1 MRTHTIPASA
11 RSLKSLTD
19 FAGKDKARQA
29 LTMVRVWRKGNA
41 CFAEATD
48 SYRLAR
54 FTWRTDADG
63 GDFEALFPASSI
75 RSLKVSDVCAVE
87 YGEGRAA
94 IITAGGIRIAAERGE
109 GISYP
114 NTNNLMW
121 RVGKP
126 MKESSPIMCVNPAY
140 LASACKPVEPWG
152 CSVAVRGCADG
163 PIFIHASGRA
173 TNGKRGID
181 MEYDAL
187 IMPVRGVEVP
197 LAWKDAE
204 KDRARKEA
212 QEASEAFERRAER
225 RAERAEV
232 AKKEQEKPAGVS
244 SEKAEEAPKDSPAK
258 DERPAQDS
266 RGEKPAKDSREEGEG
281 AVRRA
286 AEEFGLAVR
295 ETSLC
300 IWLSGDTKPH
310 KDALKKAGAKWSAKK
325 SAWYFRKPQA
335 A

>member
-1 MRTHTIPASA
+1 MKTYTIPVNA
-11 RSLKSLTD
+11 RSIKSLTD
-19 FAGKDKARQA
+19 FAGKENVRPA
-29 LTMVRVWRKGNA
+29 LTMVHVWRRGKS
-41 CFAEATD
+41 CYAEATD

-54 FTWRTDADG
+54 FTWESDADG
-63 GDFEALFPASSI
+63 GDFEALFPAAAL
-75 RSLKVSDVCAVE
+75 RSLKASDVCAVE
-87 YGEGRAA
+87 YGEKGAA
-94 IITAGGIRIAAERGE
+94 IITAGGLRISADCSERR
-109 GISYP
+109 YP
-114 NTNNLMW
+114 DTDRIMW
-121 RVGKP
+121 RAGKP
-126 MKESSPIMCVNPAY
+126 MKASSPIMCVNPTY

-152 CSVAVRGCADG
+152 CSVAVRGCSDG
-163 PIFIHASGRA
+163 PVFVHAAAKVRNGR
-173 TNGKRGID
+173 TEIP

-197 LAWKDAE
+197 LAWEDAE

-212 QEASEAFERRAER
+212 QAARESFERRAER
-225 RAERAEV
+225 KAERAEA
-232 AKKEQEKPAGVS
+232 AKEEQKKPAEVS
-244 SEKAEEAPKDSPAK
+244 SEKPEEAPKDSPAK
-258 DERPAQDS
+258 DE
-266 RGEKPAKDSREEGEG
+266 KPAKDSHEEGEG
-281 AVRRA
+281 AIRRA